1 MKLPEP
7 IMTFAAVILT
17 ILGVSLLIVILYFGL
32 RTRSL
37 PTGLLI
43 FPVAFLVSAP
53 TAWGGLLNRLQFP
66 VVGDSGLAWHRGWR
80 GAIDWFRYPFSR
92 ITIRLEAAEV
102 EILYGRHAPERP
114 SSLKTLLRKLRHQ
127 TNQKTYDLNLTR
139 RDAKRIRHLAFR
151 QTKSSSQQRASADF
165 LRQAFGRSLG
175 EDLNGFTDLFRKFN
189 HAPAA
194 QRNSA
199 G

>member
-102 EILYGRHAPERP
+102 EILYG
-114 SSLKTLLRKLRHQ
+114 HQ